1 MITINNAIIFPSAY
15 CLCRRWP
22 AGSSQRT
29 HFSGHIAIAVMSHK
43 RQGLGRGQ
51 WQEGEQDRERG
62 VRNGRTVP
70 WKLECAGHAT
80 PMPESESEY
89 ENENENEPEQSSM
102 L

>member
-1 MITINNAIIFPSAY
+1 
-15 CLCRRWP
+15 
-22 AGSSQRT
+22 
-29 HFSGHIAIAVMSHK
+29 MSHK
-43 RQGLGRGQ
+43 RQGRGQ
-51 WQEGEQDRERG
+51 WQEGEQDRDRDGG

-89 ENENENEPEQSSM
+89 ENENEPEQSSV